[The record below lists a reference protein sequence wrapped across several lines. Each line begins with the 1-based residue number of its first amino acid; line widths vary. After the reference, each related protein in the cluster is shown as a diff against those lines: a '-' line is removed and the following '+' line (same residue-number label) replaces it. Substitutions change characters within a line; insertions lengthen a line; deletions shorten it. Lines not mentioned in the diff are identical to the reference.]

1 MILVDYLE
9 QNAQRYPEKPAVVCG
24 GQTCTYAQL
33 WHQVQHRASELSSLH
48 LTPSTFRSALP
59 LGSAKNLPHSTFHIP
74 HCFRSTQDLD
84 FLVTYLATHLAGGV
98 ATPLEHGMPEP
109 LFQEVKAR
117 LQSAEI
123 PEGIADILY
132 TTGTTGQ
139 SKGVMISH
147 RAMMAD
153 AENLIAGQ
161 GFSHDLVFVI
171 NGPLNHIGSLS
182 KLWPCIMLGATILI
196 IDGMKDLNAFFRALD
211 YPATKMATFF
221 VPATIRM
228 ILQFAPDKLASY
240 AHKLDFIESGAAPLP
255 QADMQRLCELLPTTR
270 LYNTYAST
278 ETGIIATYN
287 YNLNTEFPT
296 PSRGGAR
303 GGVCGLPGCLGRPMP
318 HSRLLITPEGL
329 IACQGDTLMS
339 GYAGDPELT
348 ATVLRDNTIF
358 TSDVGTIDSEGMLHL
373 SGRASDV
380 INVGGFKVSPIEVE
394 SVAMSNSLVSDCI
407 CISADHPVTGRA
419 LKLLVVTPSNQPLD
433 KRSLARYLADRLEPY
448 KVPMLYEQVD
458 TIART
463 YNGKLDRKHYQ

>member
-1 MILVDYLE
+1 MRLVDYLE
-9 QNAQRYPEKPAVVCG
+9 QNAQRYPDKIAVVCG
-24 GQTCTYAQL
+24 DQSLTYAQL
-33 WHQVQHRASELSSLH
+33 WQEVQAQRLSLSTSLCH
-48 LTPSTFRSALP
+48 
-59 LGSAKNLPHSTFHIP
+59 NDHSTIDHSTTGRPAFV
-74 HCFRSTQDLD
+74 HCFRSSQSIG

-98 ATPLEHGMPEP
+98 SAPLEHGMPDA
-109 LFQEVKAR
+109 LFQEVQAR
-117 LQSAEI
+117 LQSADI

-139 SKGVMISH
+139 SKGVMVSH
-147 RAMMAD
+147 RAMVAD

-182 KLWPCIMLGATILI
+182 KLWPCIMLGATVLI
-196 IDGMKDLNAFFRALD
+196 IEGMKDLNAFFQALD
-211 YPATKMATFF
+211 YPARKMATFF

-240 AHKLDFIESGAAPLP
+240 ADKLDFIESGAAPLP
-255 QADMQRLCELLPTTR
+255 QADMQRLCDLLPKTR

-287 YNLNTEFPT
+287 YNDGRCMAN
-296 PSRGGAR
+296 
-303 GGVCGLPGCLGRPMP
+303 CLGRPMP
-318 HSRLLITPEGL
+318 HSRIQITPDGL
-329 IACQGDTLMS
+329 IACQGDTIMS
-339 GYAGDPELT
+339 GYAGDPKLT
-348 ATVLRDNTIF
+348 ATVLRDDTIF
-358 TSDVGTIDSEGMLHL
+358 TSDVGTIDDEGMLHL

-394 SVAMSNSLVSDCI
+394 AVAMSNLLVSDCI
-407 CISADHPVTGRA
+407 CISANHPVTGRA
-419 LKLLVVTPSNQPLD
+419 LKLLVVTPPGQTLD

-458 TIART
+458 AVART
-463 YNGKLDRKHYQ
+463 YNGKLNRKHYIE

>member
-1 MILVDYLE
+1 MLSLEDYLY
-9 QNAQRYPEKPAVVCG
+9 QNAQCYPDKVAVVCG
-24 GQTCTYAQL
+24 DCSLTYAQL
-33 WHQVQHRASELSSLH
+33 WQEVERRSHD
-48 LTPSTFRSALP
+48 FR
-59 LGSAKNLPHSTFHIP
+59 PHEVV
-74 HCFRSTQDLD
+74 CFRSSQDID
-84 FLVTYLATHLAGGV
+84 FLVTYMAVHLAGGV
-98 ATPLEHGMPEP
+98 AAPLEHGMPDA
-109 LFQEVKAR
+109 LFEEVSGR
-117 LQSAEI
+117 LCEASD
-123 PEGIADILY
+123 GIADVLY

-139 SKGVMISH
+139 SKGVMVSH
-147 RAMMAD
+147 RALIAD

-182 KLWPCIMLGATILI
+182 KIWPCIIQGATIVILE
-196 IDGMKDLNAFFRALD
+196 GMKDLNAFFRALD
-211 YPATKMATFF
+211 YPAQKMATFF

-240 AHKLDFIESGAAPLP
+240 ADRIDFIESGAAPLP
-255 QADMQRLCELLPTTR
+255 QADMLRLCELLPKTR

-287 YNLNTEFPT
+287 YNDGRCMAN
-296 PSRGGAR
+296 
-303 GGVCGLPGCLGRPMP
+303 CLGRPMP
-318 HSRLLITPEGL
+318 LSRVLITPEGL

-339 GYAGDPELT
+339 GYVGDPELT
-348 ATVLRDNTIF
+348 ATILHDDTVF
-358 TSDVGTIDSEGMLHL
+358 TSDIGTLDEEGLLHL

-394 SVAMSNSLVSDCI
+394 EVAMSCPLVSDCI
-407 CISADHPVTGRA
+407 CISAAHPVTGRA
-419 LKLLVVTPSNQPLD
+419 LKLLVVTPQGQTLD

-463 YNGKLDRKHYQ
+463 YNGKLDRKYY

>member
-1 MILVDYLE
+1 MRLVDYLA
-9 QNAQRYPEKPAVVCG
+9 QNARRYPSKVAVVCG
-24 GQTCTYAQL
+24 DSSLTYAQL
-33 WHQVQHRASELSSLH
+33 WQEVEKLSKSLY
-48 LTPSTFRSALP
+48 F
-59 LGSAKNLPHSTFHIP
+59 NDI
-74 HCFRSTQDLD
+74 HCFRSSHDIG

-98 ATPLEHGMPEP
+98 AAPLEHGTPEP
-109 LFQEVKAR
+109 LFQEIKAR
-117 LQSAEI
+117 LQSATV
-123 PEGIADILY
+123 PDGIADILY

-139 SKGVMISH
+139 SKGVMVSH
-147 RAMMAD
+147 RAIIAD

-182 KLWPCIMLGATILI
+182 KLWPCLMLGATILI
-196 IDGMKDLNAFFRALD
+196 IEGMKDLNAFFRALD
-211 YPATKMATFF
+211 YPAEKMATFF

-255 QADMQRLCELLPTTR
+255 EADMQRLCKLLPKTR

-287 YNLNTEFPT
+287 YNDGRCMVN
-296 PSRGGAR
+296 
-303 GGVCGLPGCLGRPMP
+303 CLGRPMP
-318 HSRLLITPEGL
+318 HSSILITSDGL

-348 ATVLRDNTIF
+348 ATVLRDDTIF

-380 INVGGFKVSPIEVE
+380 INVGGFKVSPAEVE
-394 SVAMSNSLVSDCI
+394 AVAMSNPLVSDCI
-407 CISADHPVTGRA
+407 CISASHPVTGRA
-419 LKLLVVTPSNQPLD
+419 LKLLVVTPSDQTLD

-463 YNGKLDRKHYQ
+463 YNGKLDRKHYLQEG